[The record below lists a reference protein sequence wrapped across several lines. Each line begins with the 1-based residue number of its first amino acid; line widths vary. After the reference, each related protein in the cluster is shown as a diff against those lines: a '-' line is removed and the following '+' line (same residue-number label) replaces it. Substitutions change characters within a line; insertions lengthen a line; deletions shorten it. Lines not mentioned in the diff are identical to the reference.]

1 MKQDKALW
9 GSISILVGAVI
20 AILALIRGA
29 WQSWLLAGV
38 FTLWGLW
45 VVAVL
50 LRPYMQQA
58 KRRRMR
64 EQLTKKRLAE
74 GISPSQPVVF
84 PAMEPV
90 ETELLLLRHV
100 NHRISAY
107 LRAVYPDVRW
117 EWCEKRPEKL
127 VLTGGT
133 GRIRLYGIPDFDH
146 ADVCV
151 DQNAGITCN
160 MLKIVPLSEAGGGGP
175 EDTVP
180 PNRQPVDPQI
190 WYEVQGR
197 KLLESLVADLNSRG
211 HSCLTIHEDGDIW
224 IEEDTEEVAKEHLAG
239 FPEKTYWPRLVQVFE
254 RNGLAAE
261 IMATGIQV
269 SW

>member
-1 MKQDKALW
+1 MKSDKALW

-29 WQSWLLAGV
+29 WQSWLLIGV

-64 EQLTKKRLAE
+64 EQLTKKHLSE
-74 GISPSQPVVF
+74 GIASPVL
-84 PAMEPV
+84 PAMGAA

-117 EWCEKRPEKL
+117 EWCEKSPEKL
-127 VLTGGT
+127 VLAGGT

-160 MLKIVPLSEAGGGGP
+160 MLKIVPFQKPEAA
-175 EDTVP
+175 
-180 PNRQPVDPQI
+180 NRKMRFLPTGSR
-190 WYEVQGR
+190 WTLRSGMRSRAGR
-197 KLLESLVADLNSRG
+197 FWNPLWQ
-211 HSCLTIHEDGDIW
+211 T
-224 IEEDTEEVAKEHLAG
+224 
-239 FPEKTYWPRLVQVFE
+239 
-254 RNGLAAE
+254 
-261 IMATGIQV
+261 
-269 SW
+269 

>member
-1 MKQDKALW
+1 MKHDKALW

-29 WQSWLLAGV
+29 WQSWLLIGV

-50 LRPYMQQA
+50 LRPYMRQA

-64 EQLTKKRLAE
+64 EQLAKKRLTE
-74 GISPSQPVVF
+74 GISPSQPAVF
-84 PAMEPV
+84 PAMEPA

-127 VLTGGT
+127 VLAGGT

-151 DQNAGITCN
+151 DQNAGIACN

-180 PNRQPVDPQI
+180 PNKQPVDQ
-190 WYEVQGR
+190 
-197 KLLESLVADLNSRG
+197 D
-211 HSCLTIHEDGDIW
+211 
-224 IEEDTEEVAKEHLAG
+224 
-239 FPEKTYWPRLVQVFE
+239 
-254 RNGLAAE
+254 
-261 IMATGIQV
+261 
-269 SW
+269 